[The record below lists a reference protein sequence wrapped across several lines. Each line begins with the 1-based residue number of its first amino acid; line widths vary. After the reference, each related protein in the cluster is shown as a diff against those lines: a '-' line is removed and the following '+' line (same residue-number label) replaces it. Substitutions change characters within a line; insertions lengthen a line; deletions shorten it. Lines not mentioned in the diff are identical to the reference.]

1 MKIEKSK
8 LLDSLKEMTNKHLKM
23 VGELESMPAS
33 ALLFRPSP
41 DAWNVLECMEHLV
54 RYGKFY
60 IPEMEKRLNKSSDEN
75 NPVFKSGLLG
85 NKFAMMML
93 PNTRMKKIKTFK
105 NMDPLNS
112 RLDKSVLATLRQQL
126 NALLRIMDQASKKNL
141 NKIKTAIS
149 ISAFIKLRLGDTLRV
164 VIYHNERHMVQAKKI
179 IESQQVLHP
188 F

>member
-1 MKIEKSK
+1 
-8 LLDSLKEMTNKHLKM
+8 
-23 VGELESMPAS
+23 
-33 ALLFRPSP
+33 
-41 DAWNVLECMEHLV
+41 
-54 RYGKFY
+54 
-60 IPEMEKRLNKSSDEN
+60 
-75 NPVFKSGLLG
+75 
-85 NKFAMMML
+85 MMML